1 MGRAANLQIT
11 EAQMIIHV
19 PVIDH
24 SPLTEA
30 IAKQAQYF
38 FKIFHGNKTDFQVTV
53 DLWSA
58 TDA

>member
-1 MGRAANLQIT
+1 
-11 EAQMIIHV
+11 MIIHL

-24 SPLTEA
+24 SPQTEA
-30 IAKQAQYF
+30 ITKQAQYF
-38 FKIFHGNKTDFQVTV
+38 LKIFHGNKTDFQVTV